1 MMTGFRTRIVIRV
14 MLIVSIACALAYVL
28 VNTRWLFAPIML
40 SIVLVTLVINLISYI
55 EKTNRSLTSFLLQV
69 RNKEYNTAVR
79 QNRAGASFTALSKA
93 FNDVLKEFERVEFQR
108 EAHYQYLQVLTEN
121 IGVGIIS
128 AEADGRIH
136 LINPEAKKLL
146 QIATLHRLSELRS
159 IHPKLEATITSL
171 KPGERQVIPV
181 VLNNN
186 EMALSVQVRHLRINE
201 SNYQVILFQDI
212 NRELEDK
219 EEEAWQR
226 LIRVLTHEIMNSV
239 TPIVTLSEAV
249 NQMLRE
255 PGGSHK
261 NIHRLGPDD
270 LEDVYGSL
278 DTIESR
284 SKGLLRFVNA
294 YKSISQTPEVVMQKT
309 DLPELLNSINRLM
322 RNQAAEKQIKLEI
335 LVEPGTILAD
345 RTLLEQVMINL
356 VRNAIDALE
365 PNGEGVIRI
374 AAQRDAGKAII
385 QISDNGPGIDAEI
398 LSKVF
403 VPFFTTKKTGTGVG
417 LSLSRQIMKLMQ
429 GNLRLTSEPGKG
441 TMVTLELQT
450 A

>member
-28 VNTRWLFAPIML
+28 VNTRWFFAPIML
-40 SIVLVTLVINLISYI
+40 SVVLVTLVINLISYI

-79 QNRAGASFTALSKA
+79 QSRAGTSFTALSKA

-146 QIATLHRLSELRS
+146 QITTLHRLSELRS
-159 IHPKLEATITSL
+159 IHPKLEVTITSL

-181 VLNNN
+181 VLNKN

-365 PNGEGVIRI
+365 PSGEGVIRI
-374 AAQRDAGKAII
+374 TAQQDTGKAII